1 VLGQLPEIVDR
12 NVLVGTANA
21 DDAGVYKITDD
32 IAAVFSADFFT
43 PIVDDPYWFGAI
55 AAVNA
60 LSDIWAMGG
69 RPVCALNLAGFPG
82 EAEFQPMLKEIIRGG
97 SEKMTEAGVSVIGG
111 HTVKDKEPKF
121 GYAVLGLIHP
131 KDIRDNSMARAGD
144 AMVLTKP
151 LGTGIIATAIR
162 RGVAGKESVE
172 EITGAMAALNKRA
185 SEIMLDVGASTA
197 TDITGF
203 GFIGHLWEVLNAS
216 GILARVHSG
225 RIPYFKDT
233 LVFAEKDV
241 VAGGTKANFQTF
253 SNNVKYSD
261 AVDDAHKILLND
273 AQTSGGLLIFV
284 PADKKEKLV
293 SALES
298 EKILA
303 AYVGDT
309 FEGEPEDGRRIIVEP

>member
-1 VLGQLPEIVDR
+1 
-12 NVLVGTANA
+12 VGTANA

-55 AAVNA
+55 AAANA

-69 RPVCALNLAGFPG
+69 RAVCALNLASFPG
-82 EAEFQPMLKEIIRGG
+82 EPEFRPMLKEIIRGG

-111 HTVKDKEPKF
+111 HTIKDKEPKF

-131 KDIRDNSMARAGD
+131 AKVHDNSMAKPGD
-144 AMVLTKP
+144 AMILTKP
-151 LGTGIIATAIR
+151 LGTGVISTAIR
-162 RGVAGKESVE
+162 QGVAGKESVD
-172 EITGAMAALNKRA
+172 EITRAMAALNKRP
-185 SEIMLDVGASTA
+185 SEIMLEVGASTA

-203 GFIGHLWEVLNAS
+203 GLIGHLWEVLNAS
-216 GILARVHSG
+216 GLLARVHAE
-225 RIPYFKDT
+225 RMPYFNDA
-233 LVFAEKDV
+233 VAFAEKGV
-241 VAGGTKANFQTF
+241 VPGGTKANFQTF
-253 SNNVKYSD
+253 SRNVNYSD
-261 AVDDAHKILLND
+261 AVDDARKILLND

-293 SALES
+293 SALEN

-303 AYVGDT
+303 AHIGDT
-309 FEGEPEDGRRIIVEP
+309 LEGEPEDGRRIIVEP

>member
-1 VLGQLPEIVDR
+1 VLGQLPEIIDK

-21 DDAGVYKITDD
+21 DDAGIYKISDD

-55 AAVNA
+55 AAANA

-69 RPVCALNLAGFPG
+69 RAVCALNLAGFPG
-82 EAEFQPMLKEIIRGG
+82 EAEFRPMLKEVIRGG

-111 HTVKDKEPKF
+111 HTIKDREPKF

-131 KDIRDNSMARAGD
+131 GKVHDNSMARAGD

-151 LGTGIIATAIR
+151 LGTGVISTAIR

-172 EITGAMAALNKRA
+172 EITRAMAALNKRA

-203 GFIGHLWEVLNAS
+203 GFIGHMWEVLNAS
-216 GILARVHSG
+216 GLLARVHAE
-225 RIPYFKDT
+225 RVPYFNDA
-233 LVFAEKDV
+233 LAFAEKNV
-241 VAGGTKANFQTF
+241 VPGGTKANFQMF
-253 SNNVKYSD
+253 SRNVNYSD
-261 AVDDAHKILLND
+261 AVSDARKILLND

-293 SALES
+293 SALEN

-303 AYVGDT
+303 AHVGDT
-309 FEGEPEDGRRIIVEP
+309 LEGEPEDGKRIIVEP

>member
-1 VLGQLPEIVDR
+1 VLGQLPEIIDK

-55 AAVNA
+55 AAANA

-69 RPVCALNLAGFPG
+69 RAVCALNLAGFPG
-82 EAEFQPMLKEIIRGG
+82 EAEFRPILKEVIRGG

-111 HTVKDKEPKF
+111 HTIKDKEPKF

-131 KDIRDNSMARAGD
+131 GNIYDNSMAKPGD

-151 LGTGIIATAIR
+151 LGTGVISTAIR
-162 RGVAGKESVE
+162 QGVAGKESVE
-172 EITGAMAALNKRA
+172 EITRAMAALNKRA
-185 SEIMLDVGASTA
+185 SEIMLEVGASTA

-216 GILARVHSG
+216 GLLARVHAESM
-225 RIPYFKDT
+225 PYFNDA
-233 LVFAEKDV
+233 VAFAEKGV
-241 VAGGTKANFQTF
+241 VPGGTKANFQTF
-253 SNNVKYSD
+253 SRNVNYSD
-261 AVDDAHKILLND
+261 AVDDARKILLND

-284 PADKKEKLV
+284 PEDKKEKLIA
-293 SALES
+293 ALDAEG
-298 EKILA
+298 ILA
-303 AYVGDT
+303 AHIGDT
-309 FEGEPEDGRRIIVEP
+309 LEGEPEDGRRIIVEP

>member
-1 VLGQLPEIVDR
+1 MLGQLPEIVDR

-21 DDAGVYKITDD
+21 DDAGVYKISDD

-55 AAVNA
+55 AAANA

-69 RPVCALNLAGFPG
+69 RPVCALNLASFPG
-82 EAEFQPMLKEIIRGG
+82 EAEFQPVLKEIIRGG

-131 KDIRDNSMARAGD
+131 KNIHDNSMAKAGD
-144 AMVLTKP
+144 AMILTKP
-151 LGTGIIATAIR
+151 LGTGVISTAIR
-162 RGVAGKESVE
+162 QGVAGGDSVD
-172 EITGAMAALNKRA
+172 EITRAMAALNKSA
-185 SEIMLDVGASTA
+185 SEIMLDVGVSTA
-197 TDITGF
+197 TDVTGF

-216 GILARVHSG
+216 GLLARVHTE
-225 RIPYFKDT
+225 RVPYFKNA
-233 LVFAEKDV
+233 LAFAERGV
-241 VAGGTKANFQTF
+241 VPGGTKANFQTF
-253 SNNVKYSD
+253 SRNVKYSD

-273 AQTSGGLLIFV
+273 AQTSGGMLIFV

-298 EKILA
+298 EKIRA
-303 AYVGDT
+303 AHVGDT
-309 FEGEPEDGRRIIVEP
+309 LEGEPEDGKRIIVEP